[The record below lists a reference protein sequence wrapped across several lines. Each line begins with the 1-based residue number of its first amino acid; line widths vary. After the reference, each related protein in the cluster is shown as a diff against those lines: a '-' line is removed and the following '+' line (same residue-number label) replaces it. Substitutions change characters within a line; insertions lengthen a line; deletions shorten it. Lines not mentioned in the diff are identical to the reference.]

1 LKNIL
6 LCLKNICF
14 TNILNGNELHRRK
27 MGLEWEKYAVFLLI
41 MALSCEKGRIESG
54 TLVGDVKETRKIRS
68 VWLVICF
75 VSWLKRGTLLRA
87 LRLVRKS
94 IWPDHTSEIW
104 ITERYLFLH
113 YIK

>member
-1 LKNIL
+1 
-6 LCLKNICF
+6 
-14 TNILNGNELHRRK
+14 
-27 MGLEWEKYAVFLLI
+27 

-54 TLVGDVKETRKIRS
+54 TWVGNVKDRYEKDTKCLARDLFRVMTK
-68 VWLVICF
+68 
-75 VSWLKRGTLLRA
+75 KGGTLLRL